1 MSLYIYKYTHVN
13 DFFFIAVRRNISKD
27 HVLRVPSSHP
37 AFLLILRFRLSDVP
51 QKVGLETKKYQP
63 HGKKET
69 NVLREQALQCPPF
82 TPFDNIVLDRRGN
95 SVKKYSTHIYYC
107 TLIICIE

>member
-1 MSLYIYKYTHVN
+1 MSLYIYKYMHVN

-37 AFLLILRFRLSDVP
+37 AFLLILRFRLSDAP

-69 NVLREQALQCPPF
+69 IFLYGSRSTFAPVGQSEQKKKLRFLFLFAKPDVRLW
-82 TPFDNIVLDRRGN
+82 L
-95 SVKKYSTHIYYC
+95 
-107 TLIICIE
+107 